1 MSRYHFKNERKYR
14 RRRRLVISTTV
25 LSIIAIIMAIYL
37 VLNRENVTEVLGP
50 GAATQSS
57 ETQLGKSSE
66 PGAASIGTVSNST
79 SANTAA
85 DPSSTEPSDSTS
97 SNGSENDKGVVT
109 QAHGYL
115 PKVGSVTPSGKMEEL
130 KKIITDYTSKLPG
143 RYGVTFIDL
152 ATGEMVNVNDQIEY
166 IAASTSKLP
175 INMLLFKDIEAG
187 KVTLEDKLVYKKE
200 DLEYGTGIIQ
210 NSPFGTEYTVREAS
224 KLSIRKSD
232 NCGVNMIIRQVGI
245 ENVRQYILGI
255 GGKIY
260 YGKRHRSCP
269 YDMALVAQDL
279 YKHYLENEEVY
290 GELINNL
297 ENTDWKDRIDA
308 KLPKDIK
315 VAHKIGN
322 QTKTANDVG
331 IVFGTHP
338 YVLSIMTEEVDFGT
352 ACNNI
357 ATLSKKIFDFQE
369 SYASNTPVQG
379 E

>member
-1 MSRYHFKNERKYR
+1 MSRYYFKNERKYKR
-14 RRRRLVISTTV
+14 RRKLVVLTTV
-25 LSIIAIIMAIYL
+25 LSVIAIIMAVYL
-37 VLNRENVTEVLGP
+37 VLNRDDVTEALNP
-50 GAATQSS
+50 GVATQSS
-57 ETQLGKSSE
+57 AVQTGEASE
-66 PGAASIGTVSNST
+66 PGQASSGAVSNST
-79 SANTAA
+79 ISTSTA
-85 DPSSTEPSDSTS
+85 EPSNSEPADSTK
-97 SNGSENDKGVVT
+97 GSQSDKGVTT

-115 PKVGSVTPSGKMEEL
+115 PRVGSLPPSGKMDEL

-143 RYGVTFIDL
+143 RYGVTYIDL
-152 ATGEMVNVNDQIEY
+152 ATGEMVNVNDQVEF

-175 INMLLFKDIEAG
+175 INMMLFKDIEAG
-187 KVTLEDKLVYKKE
+187 KVTLEDKLVYKQE

-210 NSPFGTEYTVREAS
+210 NSPFGTEYTVREAAE
-224 KLSIRKSD
+224 LSIRKSD

-279 YKHYLENEEVY
+279 YKHYLNNEEVY
-290 GELINNL
+290 GELIHNL

-308 KLPKDIK
+308 KLPKEIR

-331 IVFGTHP
+331 IVFGKHP

-352 ACNNI
+352 ACSNI
-357 ATLSKKIFDFQE
+357 ATLSKKIFDFE
-369 SYASNTPVQG
+369 EAYAAAATPVQA